1 MKKRLMTVTAG
12 RMVWQALYPA
22 PLPRDGPTVKAAKHE
37 ATTEARKNMNARTSA
52 QKLEQVLW
60 ANFTSADY
68 FATLTYDDEHLPADR
83 RAAVKLLKKYFAA
96 VRQDRRRRGQ
106 SLKYVYVTENEH
118 GDGRI
123 HHHLVLN
130 GYKDRDRLKEL
141 WTYGDVSDFSYFSLA
156 DSDRLAAYI
165 TKEAKASGVR
175 KVGQRN
181 WTPSL
186 GLAKPKTEY
195 EYVTDSYQ
203 LASPYGADIRERT
216 DVVRGG
222 YEASYIK
229 YVVPTQIKPCSSV

>member
-1 MKKRLMTVTAG
+1 
-12 RMVWQALYPA
+12 MVWQALYPA
-22 PLPRDGPTVKAAKHE
+22 PLPRDGPVVKAAKKE

-60 ANFTSADY
+60 ANFKSTDY
-68 FATLTYDDEHLPADR
+68 FATLTYDDEHLPPDKK
-83 RAAVKLLKKYFAA
+83 AAVKLLKKYFVA
-96 VRQDRRRRGQ
+96 VRQDRRSRGQ
-106 SLKYVYVTENEH
+106 ELKYVYVTENEH

-130 GYKDRDRLKEL
+130 GCRDRDRLREL
-141 WTYGDVSDFSYFSLA
+141 WPYGSVADFAYFSPS
-156 DSDRLAAYI
+156 DSERLAAYI
-165 TKEAKASGVR
+165 TKEAKTPGAR

-186 GLAKPKTEY
+186 GLARPLVEY
-195 EYVTDSYQ
+195 EYVADNYQ
-203 LASPYGADIRERT
+203 LTSPHGADIRERT

-229 YVVPTQIKPCSSV
+229 YVAPTQFETCSSV